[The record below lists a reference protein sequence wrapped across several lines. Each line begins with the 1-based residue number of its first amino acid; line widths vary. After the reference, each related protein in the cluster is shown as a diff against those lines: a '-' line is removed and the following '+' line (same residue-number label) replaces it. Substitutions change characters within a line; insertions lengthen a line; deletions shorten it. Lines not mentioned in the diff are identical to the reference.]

1 MSKKNLAFIAL
12 TAAVS
17 MNAHADYFSTTIDIN
32 QTLAVSPSNP
42 GEMTQYS
49 GTIDLEAISGV
60 SGLFSG
66 DYDIFWG
73 SVVFNFNQADYL
85 AGTPPDLVFD
95 SSYTYVTGAGGET
108 LEYDGQQYNYV
119 VDFIIED
126 YYYDLRQSAEAM
138 IDLPYNQYTYMY
150 DSEYN
155 QVGESYNVPP
165 GTSGI
170 IERYTNYD
178 YIETLSDTG
187 SIWYDISDFYP
198 DGVVDYTASATN
210 AYLDFESIDIYMEYE
225 PVVVPVPAALWLFGS
240 GLIGLVAVARRKA

>member
-12 TAAVS
+12 TAS
-17 MNAHADYFSTTIDIN
+17 ISINAHADYFSTTIDIN

-85 AGTPPDLVFD
+85 AGTLPDLSYGGD
-95 SSYTYVTGAGGET
+95 YTYVTGAGGET

-119 VDFIIED
+119 VDFVTED
-126 YYYDLRQSAEAM
+126 YYFDQRQAAEAM
-138 IDLPYNQYTYMY
+138 VDLPYTQNTYLY

-155 QVGESYNVPP
+155 LVDQTYNVPD
-165 GTSGI
+165 GTTGI
-170 IERYTNYD
+170 IERYSHYD
-178 YIETLSDTG
+178 NIQTLGETG
-187 SIWYDISDFYP
+187 SIWYDIIDFYP
-198 DGVVDYTASATN
+198 DGVVDYTATATN
-210 AYLDFESIDIYMEYE
+210 AFLDLESIYIDIEYE

-240 GLIGLVAVARRKA
+240 GLLGLAAVARRRV